1 MWDFFYI
8 KKSFMKRV
16 AIQGIAGSFH
26 DIAARE
32 YFDNEEIEIVP
43 CETFS
48 KVFQAMK
55 SDSSLISLVAIENT
69 IAGSLLQNHQLLKNS
84 GLRIA
89 GEHKL
94 RIKHNLVA
102 LHGQELN
109 EIKEVYSHP
118 IALMQCGEFLNEN
131 KGIKAIEYDDT
142 ASSAKMI
149 SELNEKGKAA
159 ICGEEAASIYGLDIL
174 AKGIE
179 TNKRNF
185 TRFLV
190 LADPWLVEDL
200 NRTRTPNKATLAFVL
215 PHEEGSLAQ
224 ILSILSYYKMNLTKI
239 QSMPIIGHEWEYEF
253 FIDLRFNNYL
263 RYKQSLDAIEPLT
276 KGLTILGE
284 YEEGRQT
291 L

>member
-1 MWDFFYI
+1 
-8 KKSFMKRV
+8 MKRV

-32 YFDNEEIEIVP
+32 YFKDEEIEIVP
-43 CETFS
+43 CETFAQ
-48 KVFQAMK
+48 VFQTMK
-55 SDSSLISLVAIENT
+55 SDTSLISLVAIENT

-84 GLRIA
+84 GLKIA

-102 LHGQELN
+102 IAGQSVED
-109 EIKEVYSHP
+109 IKEVYSHP
-118 IALMQCGEFLNEN
+118 IALMQCGEFLGQN

-149 SELNEKGKAA
+149 AELNETGKAA
-159 ICGEEAASIYGLDIL
+159 ICGEEAAQIYGLEIL

-190 LADPWLVEDL
+190 LADPWMVDDL
-200 NRTRTPNKATLAFVL
+200 NQKKQPNKASLAFVL

-253 FIDLRFNNYL
+253 FVDLRFEDYL
-263 RYKQSLDAIEPLT
+263 RFKQSLDAIGPLT
-276 KGLTILGE
+276 KGLTIFGE
-284 YEEGRQT
+284 YQEGKQT

>member
-1 MWDFFYI
+1 
-8 KKSFMKRV
+8 MKRV

-32 YFDNEEIEIVP
+32 YFKDEEIEIVP
-43 CETFS
+43 CETFAQ
-48 KVFQAMK
+48 VFQTMK
-55 SDSSLISLVAIENT
+55 SDTSLISLVAIENT

-84 GLRIA
+84 GLKIA

-102 LHGQELN
+102 IAGQSIED
-109 EIKEVYSHP
+109 IKEVYSHP
-118 IALMQCGEFLNEN
+118 IALMQCGEFLGQN

-149 SELNEKGKAA
+149 AELNETGKAA
-159 ICGEEAASIYGLDIL
+159 ICGEEAAQIYGLEIL
-174 AKGIE
+174 SKGIE

-190 LADPWLVEDL
+190 LADPWMVDDL
-200 NRTRTPNKATLAFVL
+200 NQKKQPNKASLAFVL

-253 FIDLRFNNYL
+253 FVDLRFEDYL
-263 RYKQSLDAIEPLT
+263 RFKQSLDAIGPLT

-284 YEEGRQT
+284 YQEGKQT

>member
-1 MWDFFYI
+1 
-8 KKSFMKRV
+8 MKRV

-32 YFDNEEIEIVP
+32 YFKDEEIEIVP

-48 KVFQAMK
+48 QVFQTMK
-55 SDSSLISLVAIENT
+55 SDTSLISIVAIENT

-84 GLRIA
+84 GLKIA

-102 LHGQELN
+102 IAGQSIED
-109 EIKEVYSHP
+109 IKEVYSHP
-118 IALMQCGEFLNEN
+118 IALMQCGEFLGQN

-149 SELNEKGKAA
+149 AELNESGKAA
-159 ICGEEAASIYGLDIL
+159 ICGEEAAKIYGLEIL

-190 LADPWLVEDL
+190 LADPWMVDDL
-200 NRTRTPNKATLAFVL
+200 NQKRQPNKASLAFVL

-224 ILSILSYYKMNLTKI
+224 VLSILSYYKMNLTKI

-253 FIDLRFNNYL
+253 FVDLRFEDYL
-263 RYKQSLDAIEPLT
+263 RFKQSLDAIGPLT

-284 YEEGRQT
+284 YQEGRQT

>member
-1 MWDFFYI
+1 
-8 KKSFMKRV
+8 MKRV

-32 YFDNEEIEIVP
+32 YFKDEEIEIVP
-43 CETFS
+43 CETFAQ
-48 KVFQAMK
+48 VFQTMK
-55 SDSSLISLVAIENT
+55 SDTSLISLVAIENT

-84 GLRIA
+84 VLKIA

-102 LHGQELN
+102 IAGQSVED
-109 EIKEVYSHP
+109 IKEVYSHP
-118 IALMQCGEFLNEN
+118 IALMQCGEFLGQN

-149 SELNEKGKAA
+149 AELNETGKAA
-159 ICGEEAASIYGLDIL
+159 ICGEEAAQIYGLEIL

-190 LADPWLVEDL
+190 LADPWMVDDL
-200 NRTRTPNKATLAFVL
+200 NQKKQPNKASLAFVL

-253 FIDLRFNNYL
+253 FVDLRFEDYL
-263 RYKQSLDAIEPLT
+263 RFKQSLDAIGPLT

-284 YEEGRQT
+284 YQEGKQT

>member
-1 MWDFFYI
+1 
-8 KKSFMKRV
+8 MKRV

-32 YFDNEEIEIVP
+32 YFKDEEIEIVP
-43 CETFS
+43 CETFAQ
-48 KVFQAMK
+48 VFQTMK
-55 SDSSLISLVAIENT
+55 SDTSLISLVAIENT

-84 GLRIA
+84 GLKIA

-102 LHGQELN
+102 IAGQSVED
-109 EIKEVYSHP
+109 IKEVYSHP
-118 IALMQCGEFLNEN
+118 IALMQCGEFLGQN

-142 ASSAKMI
+142 ASSAKMVA
-149 SELNEKGKAA
+149 ELNETGKAA
-159 ICGEEAASIYGLDIL
+159 ICGEEAAQIYGLEIL
-174 AKGIE
+174 SKGIE

-190 LADPWLVEDL
+190 LADPWMVDDL
-200 NRTRTPNKATLAFVL
+200 NQKKQPNKASLAFVL

-253 FIDLRFNNYL
+253 FVDLRFEDYL
-263 RYKQSLDAIEPLT
+263 RFKQSLDAIGPLT

-284 YEEGRQT
+284 YQEGKQT

>member
-1 MWDFFYI
+1 
-8 KKSFMKRV
+8 MKRV

-32 YFDNEEIEIVP
+32 YFKDEEIEIVP
-43 CETFS
+43 SETFS
-48 KVFQAMK
+48 QVFQTMK
-55 SDSSLISLVAIENT
+55 SDTSLISIVAIENT

-84 GLRIA
+84 GLKIA

-102 LHGQELN
+102 IAGQSIED
-109 EIKEVYSHP
+109 IKEVYSHP
-118 IALMQCGEFLNEN
+118 IALMQCGEFLGQN

-149 SELNEKGKAA
+149 AELNESGKAA
-159 ICGEEAASIYGLDIL
+159 ICGEEAAKIYGLEIL

-190 LADPWLVEDL
+190 LADPWMVDDL
-200 NRTRTPNKATLAFVL
+200 NQKRQPNKASLAFVL

-224 ILSILSYYKMNLTKI
+224 VLSILSYYKMNLTKI

-253 FIDLRFNNYL
+253 FVDLRFEDYL
-263 RYKQSLDAIEPLT
+263 RFKQSLDAIGPLT

-284 YEEGRQT
+284 YQEGRQT

>member
-1 MWDFFYI
+1 
-8 KKSFMKRV
+8 MKRV

-32 YFDNEEIEIVP
+32 YFKDEEIEIVP
-43 CETFS
+43 CETFAQ
-48 KVFQAMK
+48 VFQTMK
-55 SDSSLISLVAIENT
+55 SDTSLISLVAIENT

-84 GLRIA
+84 GLKIA

-102 LHGQELN
+102 IAGQSVED
-109 EIKEVYSHP
+109 IKEVYSHP
-118 IALMQCGEFLNEN
+118 IALMQCGEFLGQN

-149 SELNEKGKAA
+149 AELNETGKAA
-159 ICGEEAASIYGLDIL
+159 ICGEEAAQIYGLEIL
-174 AKGIE
+174 TKGIE

-190 LADPWLVEDL
+190 LADPWMEDDL
-200 NRTRTPNKATLAFVL
+200 NQKKQPNKASLAFVL

-253 FIDLRFNNYL
+253 FVDLRFEDYL
-263 RYKQSLDAIEPLT
+263 RFKQSLDAIGPLT

-284 YEEGRQT
+284 YQEGKQT

>member
-1 MWDFFYI
+1 
-8 KKSFMKRV
+8 MKRV

-26 DIAARE
+26 DIATRE
-32 YFDNEEIEIVP
+32 YFKDEEIEIVP

-48 KVFQAMK
+48 QVFQTMK
-55 SDSSLISLVAIENT
+55 SDTSLISIVAIENT

-84 GLRIA
+84 GLKIA

-102 LHGQELN
+102 IAGQSIED
-109 EIKEVYSHP
+109 IKEVYSHP
-118 IALMQCGEFLNEN
+118 IALMQCGEFLGQN

-149 SELNEKGKAA
+149 AELNESGKAA
-159 ICGEEAASIYGLDIL
+159 ICGEEAAKIYGLEIL

-190 LADPWLVEDL
+190 LADPWMVDDL
-200 NRTRTPNKATLAFVL
+200 NQKRQPNKASLAFIL

-224 ILSILSYYKMNLTKI
+224 VLSILSYYKMNLTKI

-253 FIDLRFNNYL
+253 FVDLRFEDYL
-263 RYKQSLDAIEPLT
+263 RFKQSLDAIGPLT

-284 YEEGRQT
+284 YQEGRQT

>member
-1 MWDFFYI
+1 
-8 KKSFMKRV
+8 MKRV

-32 YFDNEEIEIVP
+32 YFKDEEIEIVP
-43 CETFS
+43 CETFAQ
-48 KVFQAMK
+48 VFQTMK
-55 SDSSLISLVAIENT
+55 SDTSLISLVAIENT

-84 GLRIA
+84 GLKIA

-102 LHGQELN
+102 IAGQSVED
-109 EIKEVYSHP
+109 IKEVYSHP
-118 IALMQCGEFLNEN
+118 IALMQCGEFLGQN

-149 SELNEKGKAA
+149 AELNETRKAA
-159 ICGEEAASIYGLDIL
+159 ICGEEAAQIYGLEIL

-190 LADPWLVEDL
+190 LADPWMVDDL
-200 NRTRTPNKATLAFVL
+200 NQKKQPNKASLAFVL

-253 FIDLRFNNYL
+253 FVDLRFEDYL
-263 RYKQSLDAIEPLT
+263 RFKQSLDAIGPLT

-284 YEEGRQT
+284 YQEGKQT

>member
-1 MWDFFYI
+1 
-8 KKSFMKRV
+8 MKRV

-26 DIAARE
+26 DIATRE
-32 YFDNEEIEIVP
+32 YFKDEEIEIVP

-48 KVFQAMK
+48 QVFQTMK
-55 SDSSLISLVAIENT
+55 SDTSLISIVAIENT

-84 GLRIA
+84 GLKIA

-102 LHGQELN
+102 IAGQSIED
-109 EIKEVYSHP
+109 IKEVYSHP
-118 IALMQCGEFLNEN
+118 IALMQCGEFLGQN

-149 SELNEKGKAA
+149 AELNESGKAA
-159 ICGEEAASIYGLDIL
+159 ICGEEAAKIYGLEIL

-190 LADPWLVEDL
+190 LADPWMVDDL
-200 NRTRTPNKATLAFVL
+200 NQKRQPNKASLAFVL

-224 ILSILSYYKMNLTKI
+224 VLSILSYYKMNLTKI

-253 FIDLRFNNYL
+253 FVDLRFEDYL
-263 RYKQSLDAIEPLT
+263 RFKQSLDAIGPLT

-284 YEEGRQT
+284 YQEGRQT

>member
-1 MWDFFYI
+1 
-8 KKSFMKRV
+8 MKRV

-32 YFDNEEIEIVP
+32 YFKDEEIEIVP

-48 KVFQAMK
+48 QVFQTMK
-55 SDSSLISLVAIENT
+55 SDTSLISLVAIENT

-84 GLRIA
+84 GLKIA

-102 LHGQELN
+102 IAGQSIED
-109 EIKEVYSHP
+109 IKEVYSHP
-118 IALMQCGEFLNEN
+118 IALMQCGEFLGQN

-149 SELNEKGKAA
+149 AELNESGKAA

-224 ILSILSYYKMNLTKI
+224 VLSILSYYKMNLTKI

-253 FIDLRFNNYL
+253 FVDLRFEDYL
-263 RYKQSLDAIEPLT
+263 RFKQSLDAIGPLT

-284 YEEGRQT
+284 YQEGRQT